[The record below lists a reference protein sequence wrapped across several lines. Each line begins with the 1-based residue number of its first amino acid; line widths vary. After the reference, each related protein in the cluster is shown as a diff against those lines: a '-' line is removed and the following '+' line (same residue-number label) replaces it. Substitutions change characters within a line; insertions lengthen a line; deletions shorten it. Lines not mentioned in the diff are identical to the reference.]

1 MPKRTKRTQAE
12 KNAELHKA
20 VANQVIE
27 AMKESGSDW
36 LKPWAV
42 PANQQPTSMSS
53 GKPYAGINWLIL
65 SMERAINGYG
75 SNQWA
80 TYNQWFKMG
89 GGVDEWITV
98 KGKKKRNIITPSKYN
113 VKAGETAT
121 TVVLYKTIIVEDKQ
135 TGEDKPIPLMRAF
148 PVFNADQVNGYSDT
162 TGDDLPSEPVYSDPN
177 ALVATVDQFA
187 NATGI
192 TIKNADKSSAFYSPH
207 TDFVNM
213 PEASQ
218 FVSAESYAATLLH
231 ELTHATGHKSRLN
244 RNLKNKFGTKDYA
257 YEELIAELG
266 SAMLCGSLSIC
277 PEPREDH
284 AKYLNGWMER
294 LTEKPELIFKAAAA
308 AQKAAKFLDNEVQQ
322 SSVSEWSMAAE

>member
-1 MPKRTKRTQAE
+1 MPKRTKKTQAQR
-12 KNAELHKA
+12 NAELHKA
-20 VANQVIE
+20 VADQVIA
-27 AMKESGSDW
+27 AMENSGSDW

-42 PANQQPTSMSS
+42 PANQQPTSMST
-53 GKPYAGINWLIL
+53 GKAYRGVNWLIL
-65 SMERAINGYG
+65 GMERAIHGYG

-80 TYNQWFKMG
+80 TYKQWFKMG
-89 GGVDEWITV
+89 GGVEEWTTV
-98 KGKKKRNIITPSKYN
+98 RGKKRRKVITPSKYN
-113 VKAGETAT
+113 VKAGETGT
-121 TVVLYKTIIVEDKQ
+121 QIVYFENLPIEDKE
-135 TGEDKPIPLMRAF
+135 TGETRVIPFMRTYY
-148 PVFNADQVNGYSDT
+148 VFNADQVSGYVDT
-162 TGDDLPSEPVYSDPN
+162 SGNDLPDAPVYSDPK
-177 ALVATVDQFA
+177 ALVETVDQFA

-192 TIKNADKSSAFYSPH
+192 TIKNADKASAFYSPH

-257 YEELIAELG
+257 FEELIAELG

-294 LTEKPELIFKAAAA
+294 LSETPQLIFKAAAA
-308 AQKAAKFLDNEVQQ
+308 ANKAATDLENEVQQ
-322 SSVSEWSMAAE
+322 SEVKEAA